1 MRTDEMTPE
10 EIECALA
17 RLDAYERMHAFV
29 LEQYEKFSAQV
40 DERKAAGRMK
50 GATSNQ
56 LLAQKMTFKGMLG
69 MYELYDL
76 KPPQA
81 ERV

>member
-50 GATSNQ
+50 GATGNQ
-56 LLAQKMTFKGMLG
+56 LLAQKMTLKGMLG

-81 ERV
+81 ERE